1 MGAETLDKLKAMV
14 HSIYVDG
21 NPVEEDMAG
30 LLEAMWQDAED
41 GNISSNYDKT
51 VLNHITIELVSGNNH
66 WLTVNLGSE
75 YTLAWLTEN
84 GFN

>member
-1 MGAETLDKLKAMV
+1 MGAESLDKLKAMAR
-14 HSIYVDG
+14 SIYVDG
-21 NPVEEDMAG
+21 NPVEEDMVG

-51 VLNHITIELVSGNNH
+51 VLNHITIELATGNNH